1 MPGSAWVI
9 GFKKFF
15 QNGDLLLTRSPGRF
29 YTPYGCGGGVVG
41 ILAWEMGR

>member
-1 MPGSAWVI
+1 MPGSAWAI

-15 QNGDLLLTRSPGRF
+15 QNGDLLLTRSLGRF
-29 YTPYGCGGGVVG
+29 YTPRGCGGGVVG